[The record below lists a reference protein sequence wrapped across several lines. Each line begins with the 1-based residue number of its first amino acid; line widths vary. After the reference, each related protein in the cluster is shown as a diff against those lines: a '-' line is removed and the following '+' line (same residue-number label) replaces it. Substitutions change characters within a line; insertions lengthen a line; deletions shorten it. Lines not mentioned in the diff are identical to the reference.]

1 MRVVDMD
8 SDLVGKIIQ
17 RTVCAQMVCDN
28 ALKRC
33 GDKEILLRE
42 TEQLALVVL
51 IRGII
56 YNAYCHLNSMY
67 VKVDYNGVTQQFE
80 AKNKGFIPII
90 PSFSYTIKF

>member
-17 RTVCAQMVCDN
+17 RTVCAQMIGNN

-51 IRGII
+51 IRGI
-56 YNAYCHLNSMY
+56 
-67 VKVDYNGVTQQFE
+67 
-80 AKNKGFIPII
+80 
-90 PSFSYTIKF
+90 